1 MNSERAPHVPREKQD
16 CPCKMQHRHQLPT
29 ILVVDDE
36 HGLRQSLRM
45 LLKEQYEVLL
55 ASSVAEAKEILAE
68 TPVDIIITDIHM
80 PNSTGLDLLREVKKN
95 HPEIEVIILTGY
107 GRLVTAMEAIECGA
121 FAYLEK
127 PFDFQVMLDR
137 IQACLE
143 RQRQENSRRAME
155 YLALEANRFETLGHL
170 VSGTLHDLGT
180 PLSVIG
186 THLEMLI
193 RHPDKPGAEKRY
205 EVMKAQLQHCN
216 DLVRNTMNFVRQS
229 RETRGTFSLNSVVE
243 MCLSVARP
251 FLMGRNIATVLD
263 LNPGLSLCEGEVV
276 LVRQALLNLIYNAS
290 QAMQD
295 QEEPRQL
302 RIQTWTE
309 PGFVCLAV
317 QDSGPGIPCEMKE
330 VIFDTLYTTKGE
342 KGTGLGLTVVKHV
355 MQRHGGTVE
364 LDPLEGRGTRF
375 VLRFPALQAV

>member
-1 MNSERAPHVPREKQD
+1 MEIAPQQNPIPNE
-16 CPCKMQHRHQLPT
+16 CPCKMQQRQQAR

-45 LLKEQYEVLL
+45 LLKEQYDVLL
-55 ASSVAEAKEILAE
+55 ASSVAEAIEILGTEA
-68 TPVDIIITDIHM
+68 VDIIITDIHM
-80 PNSTGLDLLREVKKN
+80 PNSTGLDLLREAKKN
-95 HPEIEVIILTGY
+95 YPDIEVIILTGY

-186 THLEMLI
+186 THLEMLM
-193 RHPDKPGAEKRY
+193 RHPEKPGAEKRY
-205 EVMKAQLQHCN
+205 ETMRNQLQHCN
-216 DLVRNTMNFVRQS
+216 DLVRNTMNFVRQN
-229 RETRGTFSLNSVVE
+229 RDGRGTFSLNSVVE

-251 FLMGRNIATVLD
+251 FLIGRHVATMLD
-263 LNPGLSLCEGEVV
+263 LCSELPLCEGEVV

-295 QEEPRQL
+295 QQEPRQL
-302 RIQTWTE
+302 RLQTWKE
-309 PGFVCLAV
+309 DGFVCLAV
-317 QDSGPGIPCEMKE
+317 QDSGPGIAIEMQE
-330 VIFDTLYTTKGE
+330 LIFDTLYTTKGE

-364 LDPLEGRGTRF
+364 LDSLEGRGTRF
-375 VLRFPALQAV
+375 VLRFPALKPV